1 LPPFPQKR
9 TTRTLIVPDTAQALH
24 TIDSVVQSLSPLKRE
39 KRKQYFTQIGNQHYL
54 PNKETKSDPTKE
66 SIANHVSKAFHAW
79 AERFEMPEGDS
90 NVLLNIMG
98 SLGDVVGADTKAL
111 DDLPIRN
118 ATKVKLFWFV

>member
-1 LPPFPQKR
+1 
-9 TTRTLIVPDTAQALH
+9 
-24 TIDSVVQSLSPLKRE
+24 
-39 KRKQYFTQIGNQHYL
+39 
-54 PNKETKSDPTKE
+54 
-66 SIANHVSKAFHAW
+66 
-79 AERFEMPEGDS
+79 MPEGDS